1 MTRPPFLAGAIR
13 RLRGAVVM
21 ARPPV
26 FVLLAL
32 YAQLGLA
39 QAGQANAYV
48 ALVEILAVIAAFLV
62 FSVACND
69 LADEA
74 IDRVNLPGDPRR
86 PLVTGAVSRARMRAV
101 GWAAAGAALG
111 LSALIGW
118 RALVI
123 TGVGL
128 GVSGAYS
135 VRPVRIADRGVL
147 APLLL
152 PACYVAVPYL
162 LGITAARRAPGGADL
177 ALLGGLYLGFIGRIQ
192 LKDFRDVR
200 GDAMF
205 GKRTFLVRYGR
216 RWTCVFSACFWAA
229 GTGVILARLSD
240 TSNVT
245 FILPVPMG
253 APFSIGVCAGFAILL
268 IAALAANRDPR
279 REEVL
284 ISAVAILGRGMIL
297 LLITDLSLLD
307 LHATAAVRFVSADL
321 LGAMVLLQAASMVRD
336 GPRLR
341 FLAEGIGDRGALAD
355 AGSAPGRAGA
365 APRPL

>member
-1 MTRPPFLAGAIR
+1 MNRRPMSRALQ

-32 YAQLGLA
+32 YAALGLA
-39 QAGQANAYV
+39 QAGQPDDYIS
-48 ALVEILAVIAAFLV
+48 LLKILALIAAFLV

-86 PLVTGAVSRARMRAV
+86 PLVTGAVTRAQLRAT
-101 GWAAAGAALG
+101 GWVTAGAALAASG
-111 LSALIGW
+111 LLGWTAL
-118 RALVI
+118 AI
-123 TGVGL
+123 TAVRL

-135 VRPVRIADRGVL
+135 VRPVRIAERGVL

-162 LGITAARRAPGGADL
+162 LGIVAGHRAPTGSDL
-177 ALLGGLYLGFIGRIQ
+177 ALLGGLYLGFIGRIL

-216 RWTCVFSACFWAA
+216 RWTCAMSACFWAA
-229 GTGVILARLSD
+229 GTGVILMA
-240 TSNVT
+240 
-245 FILPVPMG
+245 LPPDRSFKHV
-253 APFSIGVCAGFAILL
+253 ASFSIVVCALFAILL
-268 IAALAANRDPR
+268 IGGLAAHDEPHRD
-279 REEVL
+279 EAT
-284 ISAVAILGRGMIL
+284 ISAIAILGRGMIL
-297 LLITDLSLLD
+297 LLITYLSMIDLGTVAFFPFILM
-307 LHATAAVRFVSADL
+307 DL
-321 LGAMVLLQAASMVRD
+321 LGSLTLFQAMSMAYH
-336 GPRLR
+336 GPRLTGFR
-341 FLAEGIGDRGALAD
+341 DASLYDAFALPTTH
-355 AGSAPGRAGA
+355 S
-365 APRPL
+365 